1 MHRYGVGSRQ
11 WRSVRQGR
19 AARVIRRRR
28 PTAPARPPR
37 ARETRGVP
45 ADPDVFDNHLAAWD
59 AYLATPWARAR
70 YDVVAHVLDETLAQL
85 GPQPLRVLD
94 LGGGDGVDSVRLA
107 AAGHEI
113 TIVDQAPGML
123 GRAWASAQRA
133 SCSDRCRTVES
144 DLASWRP
151 DRPYDLVLCHFV
163 LQYLE
168 PEDEHQVWRL
178 LREALRPG
186 GSASVICPNPV
197 SEILRAIYR
206 DGDTELALRRFHGEP
221 VRTPTFD
228 REVRQLYRADGRT
241 GGNRGRTAGHPP
253 RWPSG
258 SRGHAA
264 GESSQARQGRLPRDS
279 PTGTRPRRAAPLLRH
294 RPSLA
299 APPTV
304 MLASWL
310 PSGATS
316 ARTSGSTRGRASGS
330 SCRAAGRQER
340 RHTPSLE
347 ATRDR
352 P

>member
-1 MHRYGVGSRQ
+1 M
-11 WRSVRQGR
+11 
-19 AARVIRRRR
+19 
-28 PTAPARPPR
+28 
-37 ARETRGVP
+37 P

-85 GPQPLRVLD
+85 GPHPLRVLD

-123 GRAWASAQRA
+123 GRARASAQRA

-178 LREALRPG
+178 LRQALRPG

-206 DGDTELALRRFHGEP
+206 DGDTELALRANGRQPRPNCRSPAALAFGWP
-221 VRTPTFD
+221 WTCCRRVRPSTTRTTTPRLSDWNSPWLSSTPT
-228 REVRQLYRADGRT
+228 
-241 GGNRGRTAGHPP
+241 
-253 RWPSG
+253 
-258 SRGHAA
+258 SRSH
-264 GESSQARQGRLPRDS
+264 EP
-279 PTGTRPRRAAPLLRH
+279 
-294 RPSLA
+294 
-299 APPTV
+299 
-304 MLASWL
+304 
-310 PSGATS
+310 
-316 ARTSGSTRGRASGS
+316 GS
-330 SCRAAGRQER
+330 SSYGDARFLVAFGRNVRAYFRLVSR
-340 RHTPSLE
+340 
-347 ATRDR
+347 
-352 P
+352 